1 MAIVTISHEMGAGG
15 SIIGAALAERLEY
28 RYVDQDMLARAA
40 REYGVLEDRL
50 SRFDEIA
57 PSLFDRFDAETRH
70 YLSVLQSAVLDV
82 AERDNVVIMGRGGQ
96 CLLRGIDH
104 ALRVF
109 VRAPFELRVQRV
121 VAHMAATMGE
131 TVDAATAAELVRRND
146 RHKVGRMR
154 YLFDVEWRDPA
165 LYDLVVSTER
175 LGYESVVEAI
185 LGLLRR
191 PELAG
196 SPASRQAV
204 RDRALASRVRVA
216 LCAHPETR
224 RYRIGV
230 TAEQGVVR
238 LEGTAAQEAAVQV
251 AHAVPGVVDVRWE
264 PLEVPPIPPFVA

>member
-40 REYGVLEDRL
+40 REYGVLEERL
-50 SRFDEIA
+50 SRFDETA
-57 PSLFDRFDAETRH
+57 PSLFERFDAETRH

-96 CLLRGIDH
+96 CLLRGIAH
-104 ALRVF
+104 VLRVF

-121 VAHMAATMGE
+121 IAHMAATMGE
-131 TVDAATAAELVRRND
+131 TVDGLTAAELVRRND

-175 LGYESVVEAI
+175 LGYESAVEVI
-185 LGLLRR
+185 LGLLGR

-196 SPASRQAV
+196 DAASRQAV

-224 RYRIGV
+224 KYRIAV
-230 TAEQGVVR
+230 TADQGVVR

-251 AHAVPGVVDVRWE
+251 ARGVPGVVEVRWE
-264 PLEVPPIPPFVA
+264 SLEVPPIPPFVA